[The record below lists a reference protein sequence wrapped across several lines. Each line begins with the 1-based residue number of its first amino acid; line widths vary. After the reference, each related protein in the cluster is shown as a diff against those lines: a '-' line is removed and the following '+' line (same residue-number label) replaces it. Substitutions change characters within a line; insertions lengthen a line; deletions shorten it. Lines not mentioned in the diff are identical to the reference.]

1 MSESLGKR
9 IHGLRGAARLT
20 AIGEVVSQWR
30 ASGTS
35 RAAFCREVGIA
46 PVTLG
51 RWIGRLEAANGEQG
65 TGPVFVELDAPR
77 RRAAEPFE
85 IVLSSGSI
93 VRVPAGFAGDDLSRL
108 LDVLS
113 TTC

>member
-1 MSESLGKR
+1 MAC
-9 IHGLRGAARLT
+9 IGA
-20 AIGEVVSQWR
+20 
-30 ASGTS
+30 S

-65 TGPVFVELDAPR
+65 TGPVFVELDARR